1 MLCLTRELDEAIVL
15 GLESGD
21 CIDVVIT
28 KIRGEN
34 DRARITIG
42 IDAPDNVK
50 ILREELLEFVSDN

>member
-1 MLCLTRELDEAIVL
+1 MLCLTMELDEAIVL
-15 GLESGD
+15 ELESGD

-34 DRARITIG
+34 DRGRVSIG
-42 IDAPDNVK
+42 IDEPDNVK

>member
-1 MLCLTRELDEAIVL
+1 L

-42 IDAPDNVK
+42 IDAPDSVK
-50 ILREELLEFVSDN
+50 ILREELMEFVSDN